1 MPLVIDG
8 GRIPTRWLERKSSR
22 GVRPESDCVSPMNIV
37 KIALVNNMPDP
48 ALEDTE
54 LQFFELLDAASGDLR
69 LSVKLYSLAGIPR
82 SDRVQPHLRSFYF
95 GIDDLWKDHFDAAI
109 VTGTEPHQPDLR
121 QEPYWADLVQVL
133 EWAEH
138 NTTSTVLSCLAAHA
152 GVLHSDGIQ
161 RHRLSDKRFG
171 VFDAR
176 KVREH
181 PLTAQLSNPVLFP
194 HSRWNELW
202 ADELHACGYDVLTE
216 SERAG
221 VDMFVK
227 NKGQSLLVHFQGHP
241 EYGAQTLHKEYRR
254 DIKRFLRGERE
265 TYPSMPEGYFDPA
278 ATEALKDFETRA
290 RSDRRE
296 EVIEHFPAATEET
309 VKRTWASS
317 ATGLYRNW
325 LRYIVSRMAEA
336 PAFPTRT
343 ELYQEQSG
351 KRSVV
356 S

>member
-8 GRIPTRWLERKSSR
+8 GRVPTRWLERKSSR
-22 GVRPESDCVSPMNIV
+22 PLRPESDYASQMNV
-37 KIALVNNMPDP
+37 VNIALVNNMPDP

-54 LQFFELLDAASGDLR
+54 MQFFELLDAASGDLP
-69 LSVKLYSLAGIPR
+69 LSVKLYSLAAVPR
-82 SDRVQPHLRSFYF
+82 GDRVQPHLRSFYF
-95 GIDDLWKDHFDAAI
+95 SIEDLWKDHVDAAI

-121 QEPYWADLVQVL
+121 QEPYWAELVQVL
-133 EWAEH
+133 EWAER

-161 RHRLSDKRFG
+161 RHPLSNKRFG

-181 PLTAQLSNPVLFP
+181 PITAQLANPVRFP

-202 ADELHACGYDVLTE
+202 ADELHACGYAVLTE

-221 VDMFVK
+221 VDVFVK
-227 NKGQSLLVHFQGHP
+227 NKGRSLFVHFQGHP
-241 EYGAQTLHKEYRR
+241 EYGAHTLHKEYRR

-265 TYPSMPEGYFDPA
+265 TYPNMPEGYFDPV
-278 ATEALKDFETRA
+278 ATEALEAFATRA
-290 RSDRRE
+290 RGDRRE
-296 EVIEHFPAATEET
+296 EVMEYFPAAAEET
-309 VKRTWASS
+309 LERTWASS
-317 ATGLYRNW
+317 ATGLYGNW
-325 LRYIVSRMAEA
+325 LRYIESRKAESSAFRA
-336 PAFPTRT
+336 PT
-343 ELYQEQSG
+343 ELYPQQSG
-351 KRSVV
+351 KRSAV